1 MAKIGSV
8 YDLTNTTII
17 PPFTKQNSLQLT
29 ISSTDLFDFNTAIQ
43 PQLENQQ
50 FQTSQIPSFNPASDF
65 EKSVV
70 Q

>member
-17 PPFTKQNSLQLT
+17 PPFMKQNSLQLT

-43 PQLENQQ
+43 PQIENQQ
-50 FQTSQIPSFNPASDF
+50 LQTSEIPSFSPASDF
-65 EKSVV
+65 EKPPI